1 LKQVFAGDNYI
12 LFVAIEVIMDKM
24 EKKFIF
30 FIIFMVLG
38 ILLAVQFRSTLYAN
52 RQRSALE
59 LNIER
64 LEARINE
71 AKTIEAELKAQ
82 LEENTLKKENY
93 LKAFIEDKDDDK
105 LRREWEAVRLIAG
118 LTDVKGPGIV
128 IKLDDAP
135 ARLDGVDPSQLIIH
149 EQDIRIILNDLKKA
163 GAQAISINGERIVAI
178 SEQVCAGPTILVNRN
193 RYPVPYIINAI
204 GDPDLLYESLSRS
217 ERIALMIEDR
227 IRVEIKKSKEV
238 IVPGFSHSDNLDDFI
253 SHLEVVNY
261 ENK

>member
-1 LKQVFAGDNYI
+1 MLFEEYKSLLYSDTLVPDIFISEYMPSMDGDYVKVYLHWMLLSKYNRKATPEE
-12 LFVAIEVIMDKM
+12 LA
-24 EKKFIF
+24 KK
-30 FIIFMVLG
+30 
-38 ILLAVQFRSTLYAN
+38 
-52 RQRSALE
+52 
-59 LNIER
+59 LNIE
-64 LEARINE
+64 ID
-71 AKTIEAELKAQ
+71 KVKD
-82 LEENTLKKENY
+82 
-93 LKAFIEDKDDDK
+93 AFFYFESMGIITRKDDK
-105 LRREWEAVRLIAG
+105 
-118 LTDVKGPGIV
+118 
-128 IKLDDAP
+128 
-135 ARLDGVDPSQLIIH
+135 
-149 EQDIRIILNDLKKA
+149 IILNDLKKA